1 MKRSLNKLLFFIIC
15 AGFFIL
21 PLVLF
26 PSPSQEVTRVF
37 FLNRWVELLLLISL
51 ILFFITKKKLKFSIF
66 FAFLLVFFLIAF
78 LTSIFGFDFR
88 KSFWGNYF
96 RADGL
101 FTYLHLLILLLIFS
115 VFWENSW
122 KKNLIYS
129 INLGSILAS
138 LLFLANKVI
147 GNKLGLSSFS
157 QPILLSGYLL
167 VTFPFLFYLFKKQNQ
182 KIYRVVLALL
192 MFIQVTAI
200 CLTGALG
207 GIIGLSIF
215 FLITVLELHK
225 KNKKIILAGIGIFL
239 SLIIMYVVATRIK
252 NKSNFVA
259 ESRERIF
266 TKLILG
272 WTKKPLLG
280 YGWANVDYA
289 FEAVDWPMRFSKDV
303 YVDKAHSMILEVL
316 VTTGILG
323 LITYLLLL
331 VISFKRLIKKL
342 KKEKRDKFWVK
353 TLIMIFL
360 LYVFHSQTNVI
371 SIAEEAVF
379 WFILGLAAV

>member
-1 MKRSLNKLLFFIIC
+1 MKRFLNKLLFFIIC

-122 KKNLIYS
+122 KKKLIYS
-129 INLGSILAS
+129 INFGSIFTS
-138 LLFLANKVI
+138 LLFLANKI
-147 GNKLGLSSFS
+147 TDNKFGLSSFS

-167 VTFPFLFYLFKKQNQ
+167 VTFPFLFYLFKKQVK
-182 KIYRVVLALL
+182 KINRLLLATFMFVQIVV
-192 MFIQVTAI
+192 I

-215 FLITVLELHK
+215 FLISVIELHK
-225 KNKKIILAGIGIFL
+225 KNKKIIIAGISIFL
-239 SLIIMYVVATRIK
+239 SLLIVYVTTTKIK

-266 TKLILG
+266 TKLVLG
-272 WTKKPLLG
+272 WSKRPILG
-280 YGWANVDYA
+280 YGWANIDYA
-289 FEAVDWPMRFSKDV
+289 FEAVDWPMRFSNDV

-316 VTTGILG
+316 VTTGIFG
-323 LITYLLLL
+323 LLAYLSLL
-331 VISFKRLIKKL
+331 VISIKRLIRKL
-342 KKEKRDKFWVK
+342 RNAKQDKLWVK

-371 SIAEEAVF
+371 SIAEEAIF
-379 WFILGLAAV
+379 WFILGLTAI